1 MVSKKRILVS
11 AYTHKN
17 FGDDLFLKMLFE
29 RYKDADFTL
38 LSKDHGYETIF
49 SDYHLTISA
58 SPKSFVENTFIKK
71 IFVKLNRSLWNKLIS
86 SKEEKFL
93 NGIKNEND
101 ILVVI
106 GGSIFMEGKNKI
118 IPTLNKFN
126 ILQRIFSSNPTFI
139 LGANFGPYKSL
150 QFLEFYKNLLTK
162 YSDVCFRDSYSASL
176 FDDLPNIRMAPDI
189 IFGYKIPKVEKIP
202 KTIGFSIIDLF
213 YRPDLKMYLQDYE
226 DYCLGLIFKYIE
238 LGYTVYL
245 FSFCTYEGDT
255 RAVERIFQK
264 INASHQK
271 SVNKVFYEGNI
282 ADFLV
287 TYLSVEIM
295 YTTRFH
301 ATILSLLGEQK
312 VMPLIYSKKMLN
324 VLEDIGYTGDYINIR
339 DIAKNNDISKAIPSK
354 FSVDNSIIKKSQDHF
369 LELDKIINSC
379 NICSQ

>member
-1 MVSKKRILVS
+1 MVNKRRILVS
-11 AYTHKN
+11 AYTHTN

-29 RYKDADFTL
+29 RYPEVHFSL
-38 LSKDHGYETIF
+38 LSQNNGYNNIFPDHNFTAI
-49 SDYHLTISA
+49 A
-58 SPKSFVENTFIKK
+58 RPKSLIENTFIKK
-71 IFVKLNRSLWNKLIS
+71 IFVKLNRRLWNKLINRYV
-86 SKEEKFL
+86 EKFL
-93 NGIKNEND
+93 NEIKNEND
-101 ILVVI
+101 VLVII

-118 IPTLNKFN
+118 IPKLNRFN
-126 ILQRIFSSNPTFI
+126 LLQKIFSSKPTFI
-139 LGANFGPYKSL
+139 LGANFGPYKSVE
-150 QFLEFYKNLLTK
+150 FHEFYKNLLSK

-189 IFGYKIPKVEKIP
+189 IFGYKIPKVEKVP

-213 YRPDLKMYLQDYE
+213 FRPDLKMYLQDYE
-226 DYCLGLIFKYIE
+226 DYCLELIFKYIE
-238 LGYTVYL
+238 LGFTVNL

-255 RAVERIFQK
+255 RVIERIFQK
-264 INASHQK
+264 LTPSQQQ

-312 VMPLIYSKKMLN
+312 IVPFIYSKKMLN
-324 VLEDIGYTGDYINIR
+324 VLYDIGYTGDYINIQ
-339 DIAKNNDISKAIPSK
+339 DIAKNNDISKAIPNK
-354 FSVDNSIIKKSQDHF
+354 FSVDNSIIKKAQDHF

-379 NICSQ
+379 NQCSQ

>member
-1 MVSKKRILVS
+1 MEKKNILVS
-11 AYTHKN
+11 AYTHIN
-17 FGDDLFLKMLFE
+17 FGDDLFLKMLFA
-29 RYKDADFTL
+29 RYPEVHFSL
-38 LSKDHGYETIF
+38 LSQNNGYNNIFPNHNVTTI
-49 SDYHLTISA
+49 A
-58 SPKSFVENTFIKK
+58 RRKSFFENKLIKR
-71 IFVKLNRSLWNKLIS
+71 IFVKLNRPLWNKLIIS
-86 SKEEKFL
+86 NEEKFL
-93 NGIKNEND
+93 NEIKNEND
-101 ILVVI
+101 ILVII

-118 IPTLNKFN
+118 IPKLNKFN
-126 ILQRIFSSNPTFI
+126 LLQRIFSSKPTFI

-150 QFLEFYKNLLTK
+150 QFLKFYKNLLSK

-226 DYCLGLIFKYIE
+226 DYCLELIFKYIE
-238 LGYTVYL
+238 LGYTVNL

-255 RAVERIFQK
+255 RAIERIFQK
-264 INASHQK
+264 LNVSHQK

-312 VMPLIYSKKMLN
+312 IVPFIYSKKMLN
-324 VLEDIGYTGDYINIR
+324 VLHDIGYTGDYINIQ
-339 DIAKNNDISKAIPSK
+339 DIAKNNDISKAIPNK

-379 NICSQ
+379 NQCSQ